1 MSGGKTRV
9 WRVLA
14 ALVGAVVF
22 FASSPF
28 PRANALTSD
37 EGALLSY
44 TNAARAQ
51 YGKSK
56 LSVASDLTAVAR
68 QHSKEMAA
76 KGAIFHNSSLPSD
89 VSGWKKIGENVGR
102 GPSAKAVHQ
111 AFMSSSSHRTHILD
125 GSYDQIGIGA
135 VWSSSGSSKI
145 LYITEIFVDR
155 AGGGGGGGSV
165 SPPKK
170 VVTKFAPARKPPKRK
185 PKPVPP
191 PAAPVP
197 VSMGMLLQLI
207 AMDAVPAEPAVDKP
221 SLR

>member
-28 PRANALTSD
+28 PKANALTSD

-44 TNAARAQ
+44 VNAARAN
-51 YGKSK
+51 YGKQK
-56 LSVASDLTAVAR
+56 LAVASDLTAVAR
-68 QHSKEMAA
+68 QHSKEMAS
-76 KGAIFHNSSLPSD
+76 KGAIFHNSSLSSD

-102 GPSAKAVHQ
+102 GPSAKAVHD

-135 VWSSSGSSKI
+135 IWKGSV
-145 LYITEIFVDR
+145 LYITEVFVDR
-155 AGGGGGGGSV
+155 AGGGGSSTSV

-170 VVTKFAPARKPPKRK
+170 VVTKFVPARKPAK
-185 PKPVPP
+185 PKPAPP
-191 PAAPVP
+191 SVQVP
-197 VSMGMLLQLI
+197 VSVDMLLQLL
-207 AMDAVPAEPAVDKP
+207 AMDVVPPEPAVDKP
-221 SLR
+221 PLR